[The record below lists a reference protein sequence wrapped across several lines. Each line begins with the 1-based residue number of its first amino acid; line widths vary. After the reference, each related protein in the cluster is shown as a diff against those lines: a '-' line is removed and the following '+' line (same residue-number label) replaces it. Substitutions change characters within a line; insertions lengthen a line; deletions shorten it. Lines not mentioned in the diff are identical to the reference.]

1 MPPRLRD
8 DKGRFL
14 RQPVDQAIDSII
26 GPIEPTEDKESWDTI
41 REGLD
46 AASDTIAA
54 LHEELQQK
62 DIVSAI
68 TGAGQYNEKRSA
80 EKRLE
85 EAEKKIK
92 QLEEEASVAKG
103 LKTLDIYEDED
114 EDISIKVAK
123 PEPFDGK
130 SEKVEPFLAACD
142 LVFKTQTKKFAGTKS
157 KVYYVLSYC
166 NQGAALLWK
175 ERVLQDMRYIS
186 DDIAA
191 VQVEDKC
198 DAWPA
203 FKTIFRKLWKGA
215 SARQEAQVELQNLR
229 QGTDSVQEY
238 ITRFSLVAQETGFNE
253 ETKIVFF
260 KRGLKEVIKQR
271 IFDSGNIPTSFREWG
286 HRALT
291 IDTAWR
297 VSQIE
302 RRGMGKPNWENK
314 GRVRFT
320 KPEGQ
325 QRERLPPEIYQKRR
339 KEGLCYVCGNKGH
352 MAKDCYA
359 AKGRRTQPDPDKE
372 EGAKETNNQDFH

>member
-8 DKGRFL
+8 DKGRFI
-14 RQPVDQAIDSII
+14 RQPVDEAIDSII
-26 GPIEPTEDKESWDTI
+26 GPVEPTEDKESWDTI

-46 AASDTIAA
+46 AASETIAT
-54 LHEELQQK
+54 LQEELQQK
-62 DIVSAI
+62 DIVSVI
-68 TGAGQYNEKRSA
+68 TGAGQYNEKRTA

-85 EAEKKIK
+85 EAERKIK

-103 LKTLDIYEDED
+103 LKTLDIYEDDD

-130 SEKVEPFLAACD
+130 PEKAEAFLAACD
-142 LVFKTQTKKFAGTKS
+142 LVFKTQTKRFAGTKS

-166 NQGAALLWK
+166 NQGSALLWK
-175 ERVLQDMRYIS
+175 ENVLQDMRFIS

-191 VQVEDKC
+191 IQVKDKC

-203 FKTIFRKLWKGA
+203 FKTIFRTLWKGP
-215 SARQEAQVELQNLR
+215 SARQEAQVELQNIR

-238 ITRFSLVAQETGFNE
+238 ITRFSLTAKETGFNE

-260 KRGLKEVIKQR
+260 KRGLKDVIKQR
-271 IFDSGNIPTSFREWG
+271 IFDSGNIPTSLREWG
-286 HRALT
+286 QRAQT

-297 VSQIE
+297 VSQME
-302 RRGMGKPNWENK
+302 RKGTGKPNWENK
-314 GRVRFT
+314 GRLRFT

-325 QRERLPPEIYQKRR
+325 QRERLPPEVYQKRR
-339 KEGLCYVCGNKGH
+339 KEGLCYICGNKGH
-352 MAKDCYA
+352 LAKDCYS
-359 AKGRRTQPDPDKE
+359 AKGRRTQPDPEKE
-372 EGAKETNNQDFH
+372 EGMKESNNQDFP